1 MSVFVQETNV
11 ALCLWILGSIVLA
24 IALLLLSVFEGK
36 TEELRETVI
45 FPEGSFTAT
54 VADAFTTPEDRLQ
67 KLERRINTKCAK
79 YEISQGMLEET
90 KRTIS
95 ELEITSGEVQKKYQE
110 LLRQLKTELSKTEK
124 ECQHLHDQ
132 IENITTKRDKIKQEL
147 DEVGLVL
154 KGSRNNCAAAF
165 DDQLKSSKSVLL
177 NIDSMLDFS
186 RRSQL
191 RSSNC
196 DKFKISMEG
205 F

>member
-154 KGSRNNCAAAF
+154 KVPSFSLNFGIT
-165 DDQLKSSKSVLL
+165 SSTQV
-177 NIDSMLDFS
+177 NVEFS
-186 RRSQL
+186 RVRETIVQL
-191 RSSNC
+191 HSTTS
-196 DKFKISMEG
+196 
-205 F
+205 

>member
-1 MSVFVQETNV
+1 MQ
-11 ALCLWILGSIVLA
+11 
-24 IALLLLSVFEGK
+24 
-36 TEELRETVI
+36 
-45 FPEGSFTAT
+45 
-54 VADAFTTPEDRLQ
+54 DRLQ

-154 KGSRNNCAAAF
+154 KVPSFSLNFGIT
-165 DDQLKSSKSVLL
+165 SSTLCKCR
-177 NIDSMLDFS
+177 IF
-186 RRSQL
+186 
-191 RSSNC
+191 
-196 DKFKISMEG
+196 
-205 F
+205 